1 MTDNL
6 PALKQRFI
14 AMAVGDALLLI
25 AAVACAVGYF
35 VYGLGWG
42 LWAFIGLI
50 AAAFGLQ
57 LWFVRGF
64 ARASKGN

>member
-1 MTDNL
+1 MTSDV
-6 PALKQRFI
+6 AQMKQRFI

-35 VYGLGWG
+35 VYGFGWG
-42 LWAFIGLI
+42 LWGFIGFI
-50 AAAFGLQ
+50 AAAFALQ

-64 ARASKGN
+64 ARGSKGN

>member
-1 MTDNL
+1 MSDQL
-6 PALKQRFI
+6 PELKRRFI
-14 AMAVGDALLLI
+14 RMAVGDALLLI

-35 VYGLGWG
+35 VYGLAWG

-50 AAAFGLQ
+50 AAAFALQ